1 MYLLKKNIF
10 KPIKIRI
17 NLLLILS
24 ITFFHA
30 TSYANEKFIGF
41 IDTLEGNAV
50 IIKGEDSIKLNEF
63 DQIFINDKI
72 KIDLGASIIVSFTD
86 NSLLKYFDVKIPLP
100 KTPYKINL

>member
-41 IDTLEGNAV
+41 VDSLEGNAV

-72 KIDLGASIIVSFTD
+72 KIDLGQFFWSKKGFPS
-86 NSLLKYFDVKIPLP
+86 VKIEDPLFTQSCI
-100 KTPYKINL
+100 KSHEI